1 LKPFG
6 RAEDS
11 AMPVTLSVKNV
22 PDAVARR
29 LKARA
34 RRNHRSLQGEL
45 LALVEEAAEA
55 PALSPKDVLGLVR
68 RLGLATPAEAAKIVR
83 AERDAR

>member
-1 LKPFG
+1 
-6 RAEDS
+6 
-11 AMPVTLSVKNV
+11 MPVNLSVKNV

-34 RRNHRSLQGEL
+34 KRHHRSLQGEL
-45 LALVEEAAEA
+45 LAIVEEAAETPA
-55 PALSPKDVLGLVR
+55 PISPKDVLAEVR
-68 RLGLATPAEAAKIVR
+68 RLGLATPPEAAKIVR

>member
-1 LKPFG
+1 
-6 RAEDS
+6 
-11 AMPVTLSVKNV
+11 MPVTLSVKNV

-45 LALVEEAAEA
+45 LVIVKTAAEVAA
-55 PALSPKDVLGLVR
+55 PVSPRDVLGEVR
-68 RLGLATPAEAAKIVR
+68 RLGLATPSEAARIIR